1 MAKNLE
7 ELTAQ
12 AKSEWSDSA
21 RELYS
26 AAVLSFSAESE
37 EMGEARNE

>member
-12 AKSEWSDSA
+12 AKTGWSDSA
-21 RELYS
+21 RDLYE

-37 EMGEARNE
+37 EMGKARNE